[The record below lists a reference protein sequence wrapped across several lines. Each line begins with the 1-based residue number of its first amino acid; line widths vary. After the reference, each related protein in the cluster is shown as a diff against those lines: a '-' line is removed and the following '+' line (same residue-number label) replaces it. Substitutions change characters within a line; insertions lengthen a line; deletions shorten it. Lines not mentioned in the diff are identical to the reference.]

1 MAAWKGPSG
10 ASTRRAWDE
19 RIAGQWQR
27 PRVLTWHHPR
37 ASSLKML
44 GLSLWEGRLP
54 GQKTIENEDK
64 AAMGSY
70 RPESNFG
77 TSDTVT
83 IPARFRAQGAS
94 STCTDSIL
102 IVPHCFLLLQVC
114 PAARCDP
121 LGP

>member
-1 MAAWKGPSG
+1 MRGGMERPVC

-27 PRVLTWHHPR
+27 PRVLTWHHHR

-64 AAMGSY
+64 AAMVLTGQKVTLAQATPHEDFTQT
-70 RPESNFG
+70 RI
-77 TSDTVT
+77 DTVHNIT
-83 IPARFRAQGAS
+83 
-94 STCTDSIL
+94 
-102 IVPHCFLLLQVC
+102 
-114 PAARCDP
+114 
-121 LGP
+121 

>member
-19 RIAGQWQR
+19 RIAGQWER

-77 TSDTVT
+77 TSDTVCGACPNDRRSRAAEL
-83 IPARFRAQGAS
+83 IPHDDTFIQPPTQSTKTRHAQ
-94 STCTDSIL
+94 T
-102 IVPHCFLLLQVC
+102 
-114 PAARCDP
+114 
-121 LGP
+121 